1 MSEYWKDIKGF
12 DGLYQVS
19 NLGNVRGLER
29 VVDSNN
35 QWGSYKR
42 QIDAHLLKNVLHP
55 NGYYRV
61 DLCGKLYSNHRLVA
75 EAFIYN
81 DDPIKEVN
89 HKNGIKTDNTVENLE
104 WVTKSENIQHA
115 DRTGLRVMPRG
126 KDSKMFGR
134 TGATACRS
142 KKVICLNSG
151 EEYGSAKLAAE
162 VAGIKYKYFAMM
174 LSGRAT
180 NKTSYV
186 YKINNT

>member
-1 MSEYWKDIKGF
+1 MVEIWKDIKGF
-12 DGLYQVS
+12 EGLYQVS

-42 QIDAHLLKNVLHP
+42 QVDAHLLKNVLHR

-61 DLCGKLYSNHRLVA
+61 DLCGRLYSNHRLVA
-75 EAFIYN
+75 ETFIYN
-81 DDPIKEVN
+81 NDPLKEVN

-134 TGATACRS
+134 TGAG
-142 KKVICLNSG
+142 KKVVCLNSG
-151 EEYGSAKLAAE
+151 KEYGSAKLAAG
-162 VAGIKYKYFAMM
+162 VAGVKYKYFSMM
-174 LSGRAT
+174 LSGRKK
-180 NKTSYV
+180 NKTNYA
-186 YKINNT
+186 YKTNNQ